1 MRKRRLKRKYLVQD
15 FPVGPVVNIPPP
27 NERDVG
33 SIPDQGAKIPHASQP
48 KTKTE
53 NRSNI
58 VTNSIKTLKTSPP
71 QKNILKKGNTLSNF
85 I

>member
-48 KTKTE
+48 KNQNIKQKCYCKTF
-53 NRSNI
+53 NKDFKND
-58 VTNSIKTLKTSPP
+58 PH
-71 QKNILKKGNTLSNF
+71 QKKS
-85 I
+85 